1 MSQDIN
7 CSASNFGN
15 LFENASTVSLQEY
28 LETYKSRITQ
38 ESEILFLRDFLYP
51 LLGKEKIK
59 YVVPQYPFID
69 SEGRSRRIDFG
80 IIYNNKKVALEVNG
94 ETYHA
99 EGIIPNE
106 MFDDNLNR
114 QNEIL
119 NAGWFLLRYSY
130 SQLQHPEWRTKVA
143 DSLFY
148 LLRKRIPEILSE
160 TTIEPNYLQKNVLQ
174 ALDYHRAKGW
184 KKGVV
189 VLPTGTGKTFLSAFD
204 TLKAP
209 GRILFIVHRL
219 DILKQTK
226 EAYEKVYP
234 NAILGLLTSEV
245 KENIKDSKVLFA
257 SKDTLRRTDILTSFS
272 PNEFDYVIVDEVH
285 HGQAPS
291 YQMVLRYFEPN
302 FFMLG
307 LTATPDRMDRKD
319 IFELFEY
326 QKIYEYNL
334 FEAIENGFLV
344 PYTYYGLQD
353 NIDYNSIKHNGVK
366 YNVADLDNKLIIKE
380 RNQKILEEYIS
391 KGEGNKAL
399 GFCCSVKHA
408 NAMASFF
415 TENGISA
422 ISITSE
428 SENRDELI
436 KNFRENLY
444 SIAFTVDLFNEGVD
458 FPDLRVLLF
467 LRPTESK
474 TVFFQQ
480 LGRGLRLCGGK
491 ENVVII
497 DFIGNYKKANN
508 IRKYLSKNSKLKTNP
523 KNGRIEKIE
532 YEYSPKCEVIF
543 DVEVEEIL
551 DRQDTFEREITKED
565 LIDAYYSLAETIGKK
580 PSQEDINRLGEFK
593 INRYV
598 SIFGTWVNFLKEIG
612 ELTEFS
618 YHFPQ
623 GTHLGHIM
631 YVIYTVGSHSIQGSH
646 ISPEYVKF
654 NGNYSEGQM
663 GNFERKTKYAL
674 QATMEL
680 GLIIDFRQ
688 ESSEQNFKIVF
699 TKIGQEIYEI
709 LRPLLKTLD
718 LSFKIEGKAEI
729 SWSMN
734 CENTINETIKIFLNK
749 NSNAKNTIRRAF
761 LKMDAVNLLLKYLY
775 SIQRKVNITKAEIY
789 ADFFEAPFVK
799 NYLERHGLESPT
811 ESVIVRRVPFL
822 FNILES
828 LGIINQG
835 RSNIEVLSF
844 IPANEVIRLS
854 SKENDDELNNRT
866 SKIIDFNRKLFF
878 NQDYEQTNVA
888 AESNPKYSTEKL
900 QEQYFSNEEIS
911 LLKETFGKEFLT
923 ENYYLQIEEI

>member
-1 MSQDIN
+1 MSNEIEN
-7 CSASNFGN
+7 TTSSFGN
-15 LFENASTVSLQEY
+15 LLENHEDVSLQEY
-28 LETYKSRITQ
+28 LTVYESRITQ
-38 ESEILFLRDFLYP
+38 ESEKLFVRDFLYP

-59 YVVPQYPFID
+59 YAVPQYPFID
-69 SEGRSRRIDFG
+69 SEGRSRRIDFS
-80 IIYNNKKVALEVNG
+80 IVYNNKKIALEVNG

-130 SQLQHPEWRTKVA
+130 SQLQHPEWRIRVSE
-143 DSLFY
+143 SLFY
-148 LLRKRIPEILSE
+148 LLRKRMPEILSE
-160 TTIEPNYLQKNVLQ
+160 SLIEPNYLQKSVLDS
-174 ALDYHRAKGW
+174 LDFYRGKGW

-204 TLKAP
+204 TLKTS

-219 DILKQTK
+219 DILKQSK
-226 EAYEKVYP
+226 EAFEKVYP
-234 NAILGLLTSEV
+234 NEILGLLTGEV
-245 KENIKDSKVLFA
+245 KENVTNSKILFA
-257 SKDTLRRTDILTSFS
+257 SKDSLRNTETLTSFKT
-272 PNEFDYVIVDEVH
+272 NEFDYIIVDEVH
-285 HGQAPS
+285 HGQAPT
-291 YQMVLRYFEPN
+291 YQMVLKYFEPN

-319 IFELFEY
+319 IFELFDY
-326 QKIYEYNL
+326 QKVFEYNL

-353 NIDYNSIKHNGVK
+353 NIDYNSIRHNGVK
-366 YNVADLDNKLIIKE
+366 YNVADLDSKLIIKE
-380 RNQKILEEYIS
+380 RNEKILEEYLQ
-391 KGEGNKAL
+391 KGGGNKAL

-408 NAMASFF
+408 NAMATFF
-415 TENGISA
+415 TDNGISA

-428 SENRDELI
+428 TPNRDIHI
-436 KNFRENLY
+436 KKFRDNEY
-444 SIAFTVDLFNEGVD
+444 TIAFTVDLFNEGVD

-508 IRKYLSKNSKLKTNP
+508 IRKYLSKGSSSQTNP
-523 KNGRIEKIE
+523 TTGRIEKIE
-532 YEYSPKCEVIF
+532 YEYSPKCQVVF

-551 DRQDTFEREITKED
+551 DKQDTNERDITKND
-565 LIDAYYSLAETIGKK
+565 LIDAYYNLAESLGKK
-580 PSQEDINRLGEFK
+580 PSQDDINKDGEFK
-593 INRYV
+593 ISRYV
-598 SIFGTWVNFLKEIG
+598 SLFGTWVNFLKEIG

-623 GTHLGHIM
+623 GTHLGHIL
-631 YVIYTVGSHSIQGSH
+631 YVLKTVGSNSIQGSH

-654 NGNYSEGQM
+654 NGSYSEGQM

-674 QATMEL
+674 QASMEL
-680 GLIIDFRQ
+680 GLIIDFRA
-688 ESSEQNFKIVF
+688 EALEHNFKIVL
-699 TKIGQEIYEI
+699 TQTGEEIYKN
-709 LRPLLKTLD
+709 LKPLIDSID
-718 LSFKIEGKAEI
+718 LSFKEDGKAEI

-734 CENTINETIKIFLNK
+734 CENTINKSIFDFLNHNK
-749 NSNAKNTIRRAF
+749 DSKTILRKAF
-761 LKMDAVNLLLKYLY
+761 LKMDAVNMLLKYLY
-775 SIQRKVNITKAEIY
+775 AIQRKDTMTKSDVY
-789 ADFFEAPFVK
+789 ADFFETPFVK
-799 NYLERHGLESPT
+799 SYLERHGLENPT

-822 FNILES
+822 FNILEA

-835 RSNIEVLSF
+835 RSEIKVLSF
-844 IPANEVIRLS
+844 VPSSEIIKLNTKEKIDEVESRVSRIIEF
-854 SKENDDELNNRT
+854 SKELYSEPKPSIEELQEKYFSDDEV
-866 SKIIDFNRKLFF
+866 SM
-878 NQDYEQTNVA
+878 
-888 AESNPKYSTEKL
+888 
-900 QEQYFSNEEIS
+900 
-911 LLKETFGKEFLT
+911 LKETFGSNFLT
-923 ENYYLQIEEI
+923 ESYYLTIEEI

>member
-1 MSQDIN
+1 MSQEIKNSIN
-7 CSASNFGN
+7 NFGN
-15 LFENASTVSLQEY
+15 LLETETSVTLEHY
-28 LETYKSRITQ
+28 LEVYKSRITQ
-38 ESEILFLRDFLYP
+38 ESELLFVRDFLYP
-51 LLGKEKIK
+51 ILGKEKIK
-59 YVVPQYPFID
+59 FVIPQYPFID

-80 IIYNNKKVALEVNG
+80 ILFNNKRIALEVNG

-119 NAGWFLLRYSY
+119 NAGWYLLRYSY
-130 SQLQHPEWRTKVA
+130 SQLQHPEWRSRVS

-148 LLRKRIPEILSE
+148 LLRKQIPEIISDD
-160 TTIEPNYLQKNVLQ
+160 IVKPNFLQTNVLN
-174 ALDYHRAKGW
+174 ALDYYRSKGW
-184 KKGVV
+184 KKGIV

-204 TLKAP
+204 TLKAS

-219 DILKQTK
+219 DILNQSK
-226 EAYEKVYP
+226 EAFEKVYP
-234 NAILGLLTSEV
+234 NAVLGLLSGEI
-245 KENIKDSKVLFA
+245 KENISDSKVLFA
-257 SKDTLRRTDILTSFS
+257 SKDSLRNTEILTSFS
-272 PNEFDYVIVDEVH
+272 PNEFDYIIVDEVH
-285 HGQAPS
+285 HGQAPT
-291 YQMVLRYFEPN
+291 YQMVLKYFEPK

-319 IFELFEY
+319 IFELFDY
-326 QKIYEYNL
+326 QKVFEYNL

-353 NIDYNSIKHNGVK
+353 NIDYNTIKHNGVK
-366 YNVADLDNKLIIKE
+366 YNVADLDDKLIIKE
-380 RNQKILEEYIS
+380 RNQKILEEYLS
-391 KGEGNKAL
+391 KGAGNKAL

-415 TENGISA
+415 NSHGISA
-422 ISITSE
+422 VSITSE
-428 SENRDELI
+428 STNRGELI
-436 KNFRENLY
+436 QGFRDNLY

-508 IRKYLSKNSKLKTNP
+508 IRKYLSKGENSKINP
-523 KNGRIEKIE
+523 SNGRIEKII
-532 YEYSPKCEVIF
+532 YEYSPKCEVVF

-551 DRQDTFEREITKED
+551 DNQDKNEREVNKED
-565 LIDAYYSLAETIGKK
+565 LIDAYYNLAESIGKK
-580 PSQEDINRLGEFK
+580 PTPEDINREGEFK

-598 SIFGTWVNFLKEIG
+598 YVFGSWVNFLKEIG

-631 YVIYTVGSHSIQGSH
+631 YILNVVGTNSIEGSH
-646 ISPEYVKF
+646 ISPEFVKF
-654 NGNYSEGQM
+654 TGNYSEGQM

-674 QATMEL
+674 QASMEL

-688 ESSEQNFKIVF
+688 ELKEQNFNIVF
-699 TKIGQEIYEI
+699 TKSGQDVYNA
-709 LRPLLKTLD
+709 LQPLLNDLD
-718 LSFKIEGKAEI
+718 LSFKEDGKAEI

-734 CENTINETIKIFLNK
+734 CESTINDTIKNYLNL
-749 NSNAKNTIRRAF
+749 NSSAKKLLRNVF
-761 LKMDAVNLLLKYLY
+761 LKMDAVNMLLKYLY
-775 SIQRKVNITKAEIY
+775 SIQRKVSITKAEIY
-789 ADFFEAPFVK
+789 EDFFEAPFVK
-799 NYLERHGLESPT
+799 SYLERHGLENPT
-811 ESVIVRRVPFL
+811 ESVIVRRIPFL

-844 IPANEVIRLS
+844 VPAKEVLKLNSR
-854 SKENDDELNNRT
+854 ENDDEVYNRILR
-866 SKIIDFNRKLFF
+866 IIDFSKAISSSKIELGTSIVA
-878 NQDYEQTNVA
+878 ETNPVYN
-888 AESNPKYSTEKL
+888 SDKL
-900 QEQYFSNEEIS
+900 QSQYFSEEEIS
-911 LLKETFGKEFLT
+911 LLKETFGKDFLT